1 MQILRLSKMR
11 ECLYGKLVSML
22 TSQNNLPL
30 LIVKLNLN
38 KFIIVLQLN
47 KNNSNFYQQL
57 QKFVLIVALSCVLVQ
72 EDIYM
77 TMNKI

>member
-1 MQILRLSKMR
+1 MR

-38 KFIIVLQLN
+38 KFITVLQLN
-47 KNNSNFYQQL
+47 KNNSNFYRQL

>member
-1 MQILRLSKMR
+1 MR